1 MSSIMKF
8 CSSCDEVFSKRIDLC
23 PNCGSALQAFRMES
37 IDDASVRE
45 LSNDTTREDATHAAH
60 YAVTVIAASNGKT
73 RNILFAGA
81 LVFVVTALFTA
92 LVVNLFSKNLDLG
105 SINNDVFDAVIV
117 DNIPE
122 PLGEVPV
129 QKKVKGKGGG
139 GGGDNDPVPASQ
151 GDRAP
156 MRTNPEFA
164 PSVSMDRLTNP
175 TIPIQMAIKGPIN
188 EKIDT
193 SRYGVKLGGDTPSDG
208 PGSDGGQGTGR
219 KLGQGPGDGPG
230 AGPGSKG
237 GLGGGPEGGV
247 PQSDSVVDPPPLGR
261 GLSTALKIL
270 SKPRP
275 GYTDEARLGGIQGN
289 VILRVTFTASGEV
302 GKIDV
307 VKGLPGGLTE
317 RAIAAA
323 RKISFEPVMVNGKP
337 ITVTKQIEYAFYIY

>member
-1 MSSIMKF
+1 MNSIMKF
-8 CSSCDEVFSKRIDLC
+8 CSSCYEVFSKRIDLC
-23 PNCGSALQAFRMES
+23 PNCGSALQTLRMES
-37 IDDASVRE
+37 IDDESVSE

-60 YAVTVIAASNGKT
+60 YAVTVIAASNGNT

-81 LVFVVTALFTA
+81 LVLVVAGLCTA
-92 LVVNLFSKNLDLG
+92 LVINLFSKDLDLG
-105 SINNDVFDAVIV
+105 SLNNDVFDAVTV
-117 DNIPE
+117 DNVPE
-122 PLGEVPV
+122 PIEKAPK
-129 QKKVKGKGGG
+129 QKNNTRKGGG
-139 GGGDNDPVPASQ
+139 GGGDDDPVPASQ

-164 PSVSMDRLTNP
+164 PSVSMERLTSP
-175 TIPIQMAIKGPIN
+175 SIPIQMAIKGPIN

-208 PGSDGGQGTGR
+208 PGSNGGQGPGR
-219 KLGQGPGDGPG
+219 NSGQGPGDGPG

-237 GLGGGPEGGV
+237 GLGGGPDGGV
-247 PQSDSVVDPPPLGR
+247 PPGDSEVGPPPPAR
-261 GLSTALKIL
+261 GITIGLKIL

-275 GYTDEARLGGIQGN
+275 GYTDEARVSGIQGT

-307 VKGLPGGLTE
+307 VRGLPSGLTE

-323 RKISFEPVMVNGKP
+323 RKITFEPVMVNGKP
-337 ITVTKQIEYAFYIY
+337 ITTTKQIEYGFYIY